1 MVALDLRGVTYVD
14 ASGLRVLRQIYQEK
28 MPAFLTGSPLTDSF
42 AEQAQCNAAYDIQ
55 END

>member
-14 ASGLRVLRQIYQEK
+14 ASGMRVLRQIYQEK
-28 MPAFLTGSPLTDSF
+28 KPAFLAGSPLTDSF